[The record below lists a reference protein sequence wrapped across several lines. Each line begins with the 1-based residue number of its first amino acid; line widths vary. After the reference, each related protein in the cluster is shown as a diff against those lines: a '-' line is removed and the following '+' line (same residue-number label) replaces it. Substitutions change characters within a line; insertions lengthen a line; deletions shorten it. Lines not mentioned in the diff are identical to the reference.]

1 NTAYVLVGAE
11 VRDSASASVLV
22 ELLELTKT
30 AVTPGP
36 VGPGE
41 QVNYRF
47 EVTSLTTGTVSGVA
61 LSDPA
66 ITGWDQTLPPEI
78 SPAGAVATGHLTIPA
93 DYEGESYENTAELAV
108 NGEVVDES
116 SATIEVTEFEV
127 ELLSIT
133 QQPGNLTLLQ
143 TGENVDIV

>member
-1 NTAYVLVGAE
+1 
-11 VRDSASASVLV
+11 
-22 ELLELTKT
+22 
-30 AVTPGP
+30 VTPGP

-47 EVTSLTTGTVSGVA
+47 EVTSLTTGTLSGVT

-66 ITGWDQTLPPEI
+66 ITWDEALPAEI
-78 SPAGAVATGHLTIPA
+78 LPAGAVATGHLTIPA
-93 DYEGESYENTAELAV
+93 DYEGESFENIAELAV

-116 SATIEVTEFEV
+116 SATIEVSEFEV

-143 TGENVDIV
+143 TGENVDIVFRVRNDGDAPVNEFAYVIRVDGAV